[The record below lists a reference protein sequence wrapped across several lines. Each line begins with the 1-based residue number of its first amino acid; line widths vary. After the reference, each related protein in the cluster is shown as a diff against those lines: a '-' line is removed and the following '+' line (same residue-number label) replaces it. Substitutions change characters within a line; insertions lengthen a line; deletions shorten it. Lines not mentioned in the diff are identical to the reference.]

1 MNTSQNIALIP
12 AYEPEETL
20 LELIDALS
28 EAGCNIVVVD
38 DGSGPAYSVLF
49 AQAREK
55 AAVLTHKNNLG
66 KGAALKTGLDYISR
80 HCGPDSVIV
89 TVDADGQHRA
99 EDAMKISLT
108 ARCHP
113 DTLVLGSRALAG
125 DIPLRSRFG
134 NTVTRFVYRLS
145 TGLKVHDT
153 QTGLRAFHRQLI
165 SVMLGIS
172 GDRYEYEMNVLL
184 EFARRGIPIRE
195 EEIATIYIGGNSSS
209 HFNTVRDSWKIYKE
223 ILRFSASS
231 FAGFVVNYRRQHDRP

>member
-113 DTLVLGSRALAG
+113 DTLVLGSRALA
-125 DIPLRSRFG
+125 
-134 NTVTRFVYRLS
+134 S
-145 TGLKVHDT
+145 TG
-153 QTGLRAFHRQLI
+153 F
-165 SVMLGIS
+165 
-172 GDRYEYEMNVLL
+172 
-184 EFARRGIPIRE
+184 
-195 EEIATIYIGGNSSS
+195 
-209 HFNTVRDSWKIYKE
+209 
-223 ILRFSASS
+223 
-231 FAGFVVNYRRQHDRP
+231 RPV